1 MKTLFLYLS
10 ELGSNKLLGLV
21 LLLGVSMGAGV
32 LLILATD
39 QGVGISTDS
48 IAYLGVSENVLD
60 GRGLYWISANGGWQ
74 PLTYFP
80 PLYPLV
86 LAGLELFSI
95 HSLAAARF
103 LNVLLFS
110 FTVILVGLILF
121 ESSERVWLAILGGVL
136 AGVSPILV
144 GMYAIAHSEALFI
157 FLGFS
162 GLYLFVRYIKTH
174 RFILLIASA
183 LAISLTYLSRYVGI
197 TFIVTVAALI
207 LLDTD
212 EKRREKVRNL
222 TLILTIGFVPILVW
236 MGRNFYLTGTAT
248 NRVFLW
254 HPPELSKLMSGFNLL
269 WEWLLPYPFTNRFLI
284 GMILIMTGI
293 LVAVVILCWKKGFR
307 NCLGYLRNS
316 PSSNMRMAL
325 LVFNCVYALSLL
337 FSMTFI
343 DAAIPMDIRI
353 TLPLYFGLGI
363 LALSLL
369 PIILDLFD
377 NPVWHF
383 AIIILIALF
392 TYSYIA
398 RGVSEAR
405 VLRYDPYGWGSPL
418 FREDLLSEVLELDQD
433 TIIYTNNLELL
444 YYFYDRNGYSTPSK
458 IDKVKMTARPYQ
470 EKRLAQMRKLLIDG
484 KAVLV
489 FFNADSKNIPME
501 WIDGLSQTAWRNN
514 VAVFTGSS
522 SDPK

>member
-1 MKTLFLYLS
+1 L
-10 ELGSNKLLGLV
+10 
-21 LLLGVSMGAGV
+21 GAGV

-48 IAYLGVSENVLD
+48 IAYLGVSDNVLD
-60 GRGLYWISANGGWQ
+60 GQGLNWLSADGGWQ
-74 PLTYFP
+74 PFTHFP
-80 PLYPLV
+80 PLYPLM
-86 LAGLELFSI
+86 LAGFKLFSH
-95 HSLAAARF
+95 HSLDAARS

-110 FTVILVGLILF
+110 FNVILVGLILF
-121 ESSERVWLAILGGVL
+121 ESSEKLWLATLGGVL
-136 AGVSPILV
+136 AGTSPILV
-144 GMYAIAHSEALFI
+144 AMHAIAQSEALFI

-162 GLYLFVRYIKTH
+162 GLYLFVRYLKTRH
-174 RFILLIASA
+174 FILILASA

-212 EKRREKVRNL
+212 GKRREKVRNL
-222 TLILTIGFVPILVW
+222 AVILTIGFVPILVW
-236 MGRNFYLTGTAT
+236 MGRNFYLTGKAT
-248 NRVFLW
+248 NRVLLW
-254 HPPELSKLMSGFNLL
+254 HPPELSKFTSAFAIL
-269 WEWLLPYPFTNRFLI
+269 WGWIVPYPFTNSTLF
-284 GMILIMTGI
+284 GMTLILIGI
-293 LVAVVILCWKKGFR
+293 LVAVVILCWKKGVR
-307 NCLGYLRNS
+307 NCLGYTRIS
-316 PSSNMRMAL
+316 QSTSMRMAL
-325 LVFNCVYALSLL
+325 LIFNCVYAFILL
-337 FSMTFI
+337 LSMTFL
-343 DAAIPMDIRI
+343 DASTPLDIRI

-369 PIILDLFD
+369 PNILDLFD

-444 YYFYDRNGYSTPSK
+444 YFFYDRNGYSTPSK

-501 WIDGLSQTAWRNN
+501 WIDGLSQTAWRNH